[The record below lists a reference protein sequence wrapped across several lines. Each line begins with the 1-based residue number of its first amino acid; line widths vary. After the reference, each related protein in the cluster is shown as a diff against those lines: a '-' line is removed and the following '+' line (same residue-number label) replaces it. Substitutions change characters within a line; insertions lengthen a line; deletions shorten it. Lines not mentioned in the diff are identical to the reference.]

1 MKRLAST
8 LVGLAS
14 SVTSQFGSTVQFAAM
29 ASRMPA
35 TVPGFIREGVPPPKN
50 MEATLRP
57 FVSAARCASSARK
70 AATKRS
76 SSIACARTWLL
87 KSQYGHFDWQNG
99 QCT

>member
-14 SVTSQFGSTVQFAAM
+14 SVTSQFGSTLQFAAIE
-29 ASRMPA
+29 SRMPA
-35 TVPGFIREGVPPPKN
+35 TVPGFISEGVPPPKKI
-50 MEATLRP
+50 EDTVRP
-57 FVSAARCASSARK
+57 LVSAARWISSERK
-70 AATKRS
+70 AETKRS
-76 SSIACARTWLL
+76 SSTAWARTWLL